1 MTTAT
6 FTEWD
11 LRLPSFQTQPDAK
24 TVNRAA
30 IASLSRGNVE
40 GALNGFREAAAL
52 DADFAEAWNNS
63 GLVLQMLGRFV
74 EAVADFDQALAIRT
88 AYAEALTNR
97 GRVHQALGDATSAL
111 ADFDRALACVTGPFA
126 ASIRHNRGALKQDM
140 GDLDGAL
147 ADYDEA
153 LRIDPNH
160 SSTYVN
166 RGAARK
172 DAGDLDGAL
181 ADLEEGL
188 TRLPRQEA
196 TILHKRGGVRV
207 LQNDF
212 AGAVADYDRALAL
225 EPENVLFYISRGNAR
240 YHLREA
246 RGVLDYRMAFR
257 INPEAA
263 AREIIRMLATDV
275 RSDAGRVIGNCDKH
289 LRINDRDLTAHARR
303 GLTLTLLDREAE
315 AAAHFAL
322 LRVALPDMG
331 EIFVLLIQMAR
342 AAGQAAGGVI
352 GSVLNKC

>member
-1 MTTAT
+1 VTTAT

-11 LRLPSFQTQPDAK
+11 LRLPSFQEQPDAR

-30 IASLSRGNVE
+30 IASLGRGDVD
-40 GALNGFREAAAL
+40 GALAGFREAAAL
-52 DADFAEAWNNS
+52 DPDFAEAWNNS
-63 GLVLQMLGRFV
+63 GLVLQTLGRLT
-74 EAVADFDQALAIRT
+74 EAVADFDQALAIRP

-97 GRVHQALGDATSAL
+97 GRVRQALGDAASAL
-111 ADFDRALACVTGPFA
+111 ADLDGALACVAGPFA
-126 ASIRHNRGALKQDM
+126 ASVLHNRGALKQDM
-140 GDLDGAL
+140 GDLKGAL
-147 ADYDEA
+147 TDYDEA
-153 LRIDPNH
+153 LQIDPNH
-160 SSTYVN
+160 ASTYVN

-181 ADLEEGL
+181 ADLNEGL

-207 LQNDF
+207 LQNNF
-212 AGAVADYDRALAL
+212 AGAVADYDLALAL

-246 RGVLDYRMAFR
+246 RGVFDYRMAFR

-263 AREIIRMLATDV
+263 AREIIRLLDADL
-275 RSDAGRVIGNCDKH
+275 RSDAGPVLDNCDKH

-303 GLTLTLLDREAE
+303 GLTLVLLDREAE

-322 LRVALPDMG
+322 LRAALPDME
-331 EIFVLLIQMAR
+331 EIWILLIRIASEQR
-342 AAGQAAGGVI
+342 GKQAAE
-352 GSVLNKC
+352 